1 MAVENSL
8 TISGRGTVVTGAIE
22 RGQVRAGDPVE
33 LIGLGAVTR
42 SVVTSV
48 ETFGKTMDAAQAGDN
63 AALLL
68 RGVGRHQVRRG
79 QVLAAPGSLRAHQ
92 RFTATLHLL
101 SAAEGGRR
109 TPVRSG
115 YSPQFYVRTTDVSGV
130 LELGGAGGA
139 TEAAPGETVPI
150 TVALGKPV
158 ALDAG
163 QTFAIREGGRTV
175 GAGTVTTLLD

>member
-1 MAVENSL
+1 M
-8 TISGRGTVVTGAIE
+8 TITGRGTVVTGAIE
-22 RGQVRAGDPVE
+22 KGQVRVGDPVE
-33 LIGLGAVTR
+33 LIGLGAAVR

-48 ETFGKTMDAAQAGDN
+48 ETFRKTMDHAQAGDN

-68 RGVGRHQVRRG
+68 RGVGRHQARRG

-92 RFTATLHLL
+92 RFTATVHLL
-101 SAAEGGRR
+101 PAAEGGRR

-115 YSPQFYVRTTDVSGV
+115 YRSQFFLRTTGVSGV
-130 LELGGAGGA
+130 LDFGGISGDGDAVA
-139 TEAAPGETVPI
+139 SAMPGETVQV
-150 TVALGKPV
+150 TVSLDKPV

-175 GAGTVTTLLD
+175 GAGTVTALLD

>member
-1 MAVENSL
+1 
-8 TISGRGTVVTGAIE
+8 
-22 RGQVRAGDPVE
+22 
-33 LIGLGAVTR
+33 
-42 SVVTSV
+42 
-48 ETFGKTMDAAQAGDN
+48 MDSAQAGDN

-79 QVLAAPGSLRAHQ
+79 QVLAAPGSVAAHQ
-92 RFTATLHLL
+92 RFTAELHLL

-130 LELGGAGGA
+130 LDLGAAGAA
-139 TEAAPGETVPI
+139 DTAAASVTPGETVQV

-158 ALDAG
+158 ALAAG

-175 GAGTVTTLLD
+175 GAGTVTALLD

>member
-1 MAVENSL
+1 ME
-8 TISGRGTVVTGAIE
+8 
-22 RGQVRAGDPVE
+22 
-33 LIGLGAVTR
+33 
-42 SVVTSV
+42 
-48 ETFGKTMDAAQAGDN
+48 AAQAGDN

-68 RGVGRHQVRRG
+68 RGVGRRQVRRG
-79 QVLAAPGSLRAHQ
+79 QVLAAPGSLRAYQ

-115 YSPQFYVRTTDVSGV
+115 YNPQFYVRTTDVPGV
-130 LELGGAGGA
+130 LDLGDTGGSSGGVVA
-139 TEAAPGETVPI
+139 SARPGQTVQV

-175 GAGTVTTLLD
+175 GAGTVTALLD